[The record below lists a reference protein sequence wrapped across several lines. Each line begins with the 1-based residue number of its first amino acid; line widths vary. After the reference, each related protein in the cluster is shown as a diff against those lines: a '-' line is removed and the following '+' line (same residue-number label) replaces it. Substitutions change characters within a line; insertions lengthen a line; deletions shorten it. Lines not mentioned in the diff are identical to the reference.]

1 MTLPAPNLDDR
12 GFQDLVDE
20 AKRLVQLRNPEWTDH
35 NVSDPGVTLIET
47 FAYMTDQLIYRLNR
61 VPDLHYVKFLDLLGE
76 KMIPPA
82 AAVARIEFWLSVAQ
96 DVDISIPRGTLV
108 STVRTGND
116 RAVTFATI
124 DDFTIPAVDCRQ
136 SLTKAVDGGF
146 ENHDERR
153 ALREEFPVFS
163 SCPQVGD
170 ALYIG
175 LTQAAS
181 HCFVRLV
188 IASNSDVEGI
198 GVDPLNPPY
207 IVEAWDGQK
216 WGKSR
221 ILSDDTGGLNRS
233 GNIDLSIS
241 EHVASTIGGVHAAW
255 LRIIVVETV
264 GSQPAYLSTPEIL
277 HVEADTLGGVIDAA
291 HSEPIE
297 NELLGPCTGTPGDR
311 LHLSQVPLVAGQM
324 SMEIEV
330 SGVRGWTT
338 WTRVESF
345 AESGPMDRH
354 FVLDEVSGQLR
365 FGPVIRLPEGGSR
378 GYGATPEPQAMVR
391 IPRYLVGGGLIG
403 NVESRTLS
411 VLRTSIPFI
420 STVVNLQAAYGGSDA
435 ETLEDVKERAA
446 ITVRTQMRAV
456 TARDYELLVAT
467 AAPSIA
473 RVSCIDATSMGKP
486 GHVLI
491 QVVPRVTRDVSDF
504 DALQPREEV
513 LKEIRN
519 FIDPRRPLGAV
530 VHVEPPKYL
539 GVSVVA
545 RIALEPGASQ
555 TRVVAEADAALRSF
569 MHPVEGGYDGKGWPF
584 GHPLLLGDVHARLQ
598 RIPGLAYVDVVRLV
612 PVDIVT
618 GVHGTPGDKV
628 QAGARDLL
636 FCVGNEIEVVE

>member
-1 MTLPAPNLDDR
+1 MTLSAPNLDDR

-76 KMIPPA
+76 KMIPPS
-82 AAVARIEFWLSVAQ
+82 AAVARIEFWLSVPQ
-96 DVDISIPRGTLV
+96 EVDISIPRGTLV

-116 RAVTFATI
+116 RAVTFATMA
-124 DDFTIPAVDCRQ
+124 DFTIPTVDCKQ
-136 SLTKAVDGGF
+136 LLTKAVEEGF
-146 ENHDERR
+146 ESHDEQR
-153 ALREEFPVFS
+153 ALGEEFQVFS
-163 SCPQVGD
+163 PRPEVGD

-175 LTQAAS
+175 LTNAAS
-181 HCFVRLV
+181 DCFVRLLL
-188 IASNSDVEGI
+188 ACDDEVEGI

-207 IVEAWDGQK
+207 IVEAWDGHK
-216 WGKSR
+216 WVKSR
-221 ILSDDTGGLNRS
+221 ILSDETGGLNRP
-233 GNIDLSIS
+233 GNIDLFIA
-241 EHVASTIGGVHAAW
+241 EHVVSTIGGVQAAW

-264 GSQPAYLSTPEIL
+264 GNQPAYLHTPEIL
-277 HVEADTLGGVIDAA
+277 SIGADTLGGVIDAS
-291 HSEPIE
+291 HCEPIG
-297 NELLGPCTGTPGDR
+297 NEVLGPCTGTPGDR
-311 LHLSQVPLVAGQM
+311 LHLGQVPLVAGQM
-324 SMEIEV
+324 SLEIEV
-330 SGVRGWTT
+330 SGARGWTT
-338 WTRVESF
+338 WSRVESF
-345 AESGPMDRH
+345 ADSGPMDRH

-378 GYGATPEPQAMVR
+378 RYGATPEPQAMVR

-403 NVESRTLS
+403 NVEARTLS
-411 VLRTSIPFI
+411 VLRSGIPFV
-420 STVVNLQAAYGGSDA
+420 STVVNPQAAHGGSDA

-456 TARDYELLVAT
+456 TARDYELLVAM

-491 QVVPRVTRDVSDF
+491 QIVPRVTRDVSDF
-504 DALQPREEV
+504 EALQPREEV
-513 LKEIRN
+513 LKEIRT
-519 FIDPRRPLGAV
+519 FIDPRRPLGAI
-530 VHVEPPKYL
+530 VHIEPPKYL

-555 TRVVAEADAALRSF
+555 ARVIAGADAALRSF

-598 RIPGLAYVDVVRLV
+598 RVPGLLYVDVVRLV

-618 GVHGTPGDKV
+618 GEHGAPGDKV
-628 QAGARDLL
+628 QVGQRDLI
-636 FCVGNEIEVVE
+636 FCVGNEIEVVT